1 MKRIN
6 LFFLFL
12 SFSAIIVSAD
22 ITDWRWQEVEYHF
35 DGTAPKCS
43 LTVLMNYWI
52 GDTVMHGGL
61 TYHTVYQQCV
71 YQDSTELRPNGLY
84 GPEAFSWYELRE
96 DSSGGLYCL
105 SDFEPEQ
112 LLYDFSNWE
121 MGDTLFLRP
130 DGMYVVISESSL
142 DSIRLLDG
150 TYAQTATYSHGSVI
164 IKGIGLTDGFFLA
177 VAPPAS
183 IMGGMIVSFEKG
195 GKLIWRNPDYVG
207 LPAEVATKRIRVW
220 VQESSLMMDVPAS
233 TQCVEVY
240 GMNGVLEQSCRPQ
253 GKTVIQT
260 KPLRP
265 GLYVCRFVDGA
276 GRVIAREKVLVP

>member
-1 MKRIN
+1 MKRIY
-6 LFFLFL
+6 LFFLLL
-12 SFSAIIVSAD
+12 SLSAITLSAD

-35 DGTAPKCS
+35 DGSAPKCS

-84 GPEAFSWYELRE
+84 GAEAFSWYELRE
-96 DSSGGLYCL
+96 DSSGCLYCL

-112 LLYDFSNWE
+112 LLYDFSDWE
-121 MGDTLFLRP
+121 MGDTLFSG
-130 DGMYVVISESSL
+130 GMYVVISETSL

-150 TYAQTATYSHGSVI
+150 TYVQTATYPHGLVI
-164 IKGIGLTDGFFLA
+164 IKGIGLTDGFFFT
-177 VAPPAS
+177 VAPHAT

-207 LPAEVATKRIRVW
+207 LPAASTVKFVRVW

-233 TQCVEVY
+233 TQRVEVY
-240 GMNGVLEQSCRPQ
+240 GMNGALEQSYRPQ

-260 KPLRP
+260 KPLHP

-276 GRVIAREKVLVP
+276 GRVMAREKVMVP